1 MGTGRGVEA
10 RGIAV
15 QPRLK
20 CCGAQ
25 QATADA
31 GEYQG
36 DVNGAELTA
45 VDGGVFAEAALA
57 KCVGEE
63 GGIVDEL
70 ADEVEQT
77 AGATGFGDWCWGA
90 GHGG

>member
-10 RGIAV
+10 RGVAV
-15 QPRLK
+15 QPRLE

-63 GGIVDEL
+63 VGIVDEPV
-70 ADEVEQT
+70 DEIEQA
-77 AGATGFGDWCWGA
+77 AGATGLGEIGRA
-90 GHGG
+90 LV